1 MRHRPAVFV
10 ALVLSLAACSKQK
23 NHEERRL
30 PDGTTLLE
38 CNVALRSCLA
48 EAERVCRNESFAVL
62 GANNV
67 VRHYGADAG
76 DSKVVLIES
85 SARIRC
91 LSRGAEPPSLTPA
104 ESGAARPT
112 AEDKFSP
119 SPAQKVSPPPAAP
132 PKPVAAPPA
141 PRTDAVP
148 APAGK
153 GAHCVPGASQAC
165 VGPGGCQGGQVCL
178 PDGSGLGPCDCG
190 AAR

>member
-1 MRHRPAVFV
+1 MRPRPAVFV
-10 ALVLSLAACSKQK
+10 VLVLSLAACSKQR

-48 EAERVCRNESFAVL
+48 EAERLCRNESFAVL

-76 DSKVVLIES
+76 DSKVVLLES

-91 LSRGAEPPSLTPA
+91 LSRGAEPPSLAPEERA
-104 ESGAARPT
+104 GVEPT
-112 AEDKFSP
+112 AEAKSLP
-119 SPAQKVSPPPAAP
+119 PPPQKASPAAATP
-132 PKPVAAPPA
+132 PKVAPAPA
-141 PRTDAVP
+141 EPRTDAHP
-148 APAGK
+148 APADK
-153 GAHCVPGASQAC
+153 GLHCVPGASQAC

-178 PDGSGLGPCDCG
+178 PDGGGLGPCDCG